1 MRAADFSDL
10 EYPPAMTSNPQN
22 PRPVV
27 FLHGWCGHGD
37 EVEFIRS
44 ALPGPVLPISWMPP
58 SGEFNLEEWPSEPDL
73 EARKAIA
80 LQFANG
86 VLERVRRTILDA
98 GFAGATLVGHSM
110 GGGMSCILAMDPDLS
125 IGSVVMLDSNVPV
138 LDQRRQTSLDQ
149 MIPWVDRAA
158 EAGRLITQAGWIAE
172 ASSWV
177 PDFFSLED
185 QGDSRLR
192 IERRFMF
199 APVVEAALVIAGG
212 VQWPISK
219 AVASITCPV
228 FGLAGE
234 AGRMPVEE
242 LLEIRPD
249 ARVDHCPGTGH
260 FPHVFATELTR
271 TWLES
276 GPLRTTSD

>member
-1 MRAADFSDL
+1 M
-10 EYPPAMTSNPQN
+10 EYPPAMASKPSN
-22 PRPVV
+22 RHPVV
-27 FLHGWCGHGD
+27 FLHGWCGHAD

-44 ALPGPVLPISWMPP
+44 ALPGPVLPVSWMPAA
-58 SGEFNLEEWPSEPDL
+58 GEFNLEEWPDDPDP
-73 EARKAIA
+73 EAKNAIA
-80 LQFANG
+80 QRFADR

-98 GFAGATLVGHSM
+98 GFAGASLVGHSL
-110 GGGMSCILAMDPDLS
+110 GGGMACVLATDPDLS
-125 IGSVVMLDSNVPV
+125 IDRVIMLDASVPMP
-138 LDQRRQTSLDQ
+138 DQLRCGYLTQ

-158 EAGRLITQAGWIAE
+158 AVGRLATQAGWIAE

-185 QGDSRLR
+185 QGESRLR

-199 APVVEAALVIAGG
+199 APVVEAALMIAGG
-212 VQWPISK
+212 VQWPISES
-219 AVASITCPV
+219 VASITCPI

-242 LLEIRPD
+242 LRSVRPD
-249 ARVDHCPGTGH
+249 ARVDRCPATGH
-260 FPHVFATELTR
+260 YPHVFAPELAR

-276 GPLRTTSD
+276 GPLRKTPS

>member
-1 MRAADFSDL
+1 MASK
-10 EYPPAMTSNPQN
+10 PSNL
-22 PRPVV
+22 RPVV
-27 FLHGWCGHGD
+27 FLHGWCGHAD

-44 ALPGPVLPISWMPP
+44 ALPGPVLPISWMPAG
-58 SGEFNLEEWPSEPDL
+58 GEFNLEEWPADPDL
-73 EARKAIA
+73 EAKKAIA
-80 LQFANG
+80 RRFADQ

-98 GFAGATLVGHSM
+98 GFAGASLVGHSL
-110 GGGMSCILAMDPDLS
+110 GGGMSCVLAADPALAIDR
-125 IGSVVMLDSNVPV
+125 VVMLESSVP
-138 LDQRRQTSLDQ
+138 LPEKLRQTYLDQ

-158 EAGRLITQAGWIAE
+158 EGGRLVTQARWIAE

-185 QGDSRLR
+185 QGESRLR

-199 APVVEAALVIAGG
+199 APVVEAALMIAGG

-219 AVASITCPV
+219 SVASITCPV

-234 AGRMPVEE
+234 AGRMPVEA
-242 LLEIRPD
+242 LRKIRPD

-260 FPHVFATELTR
+260 YPHVFATELTR

-276 GPLRTTSD
+276 GPLQTTSD